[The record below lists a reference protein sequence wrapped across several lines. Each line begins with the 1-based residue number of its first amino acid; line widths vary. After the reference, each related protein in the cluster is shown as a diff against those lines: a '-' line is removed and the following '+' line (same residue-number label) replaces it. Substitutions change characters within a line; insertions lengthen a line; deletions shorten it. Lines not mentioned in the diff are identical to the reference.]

1 MNINKFVDKK
11 YEKMSFK
18 EIADSPFDA
27 IQGVTEIEAE
37 LLKKAF
43 YTNQLSKFQKWAKA
57 IVTLA
62 EAEE

>member
-1 MNINKFVDKK
+1 MNINKFVDKE
-11 YEKMSFK
+11 YETMSFK

-27 IQGVTEIEAE
+27 IQGVTKIEAD
-37 LLKKAF
+37 LIKKAF
-43 YTNQLSKFQKWAKA
+43 YVNQLLKFQKWAKA